1 VADKVIIDAVIEG
14 ETFHAERMVAD
25 IFANPTQG

>member
-1 VADKVIIDAVIEG
+1 VIIDAVIEG
-14 ETFHAERMVAD
+14 ETFHAERTVAD